1 VGHFLKEK
9 ELSWVK
15 GSFIKKLKM
24 RKLGE

>member
-1 VGHFLKEK
+1 VGYFLKEK

-15 GSFIKKLKM
+15 GSFIKNLKM

>member
-1 VGHFLKEK
+1 MGHFLKEK

-15 GSFIKKLKM
+15 GSFIKNLKM